1 MRLCDIFDDY
11 KNGDLY
17 EFETEFETLYLS
29 NEKGYFEGIDDLT
42 RVVRKNFYEEII
54 KLTKNKSFN
63 QGYFFLP
70 THVCEKIDEIFF
82 DFSENEK
89 YDECPIEEINS
100 LKAAQINELICKFEN
115 HNTDKNDKCSTSF
128 FLVNGGIDN
137 GDSKEILLGL
147 KKKVT
152 NNTEPVAIL
161 RGNINS
167 GIGLLRKS
175 NSFTAPHPKFK
186 HVSFW
191 KKKTG
196 STLADFT
203 TISNQFN
210 MLEKDYE
217 TNE

>member
-1 MRLCDIFDDY
+1 MKLCDIFNGF
-11 KNGDLY
+11 KNGDSY

-29 NEKGYFEGIDDLT
+29 DENGYFEGINDLT
-42 RVVRKNFYEEII
+42 RVVRKSFYEEII
-54 KLTKNKSFN
+54 ELTKNKSFN

-70 THVCEKIDEIFF
+70 THVCEEIDEIFF
-82 DFSENEK
+82 DFSENKK
-89 YDECPIEEINS
+89 YDEYSIEEINEI
-100 LKAAQINELICKFEN
+100 KAAQINELICKFEN
-115 HNTDKNDKCSTSF
+115 HSITKSDKCSTSF
-128 FLVNGGIDN
+128 FLVRSGIN
-137 GDSKEILLGL
+137 NWDSEEILLGL

-152 NNTEPVAIL
+152 NNTEQVAIL
-161 RGNINS
+161 RGNIDS

-175 NSFTAPHPKFK
+175 DSFTAPHPKFK

-196 STLADFT
+196 SILADFT

-210 MLEKDYE
+210 MLENDYE